1 MGQKYWTKITAV
13 QVEVTV
19 HRPHGIKYSLT
30 LHDSNNS
37 RILGFD
43 NAHQIKRRGRR
54 PKKYT
59 GRIVTWDHIHTFPD
73 SSQDISMYLQFG
85 ES

>member
-1 MGQKYWTKITAV
+1 MKCDPEDYELKTLLNLDGQTYWLEKYWTKIEAK

-30 LHDSNNS
+30 LHNKNNT

-43 NAHQIKRRGRR
+43 NAHRIKRPGRR

-59 GRIVTWDHIHTFPD
+59 GRIVT
-73 SSQDISMYLQFG
+73 
-85 ES
+85 